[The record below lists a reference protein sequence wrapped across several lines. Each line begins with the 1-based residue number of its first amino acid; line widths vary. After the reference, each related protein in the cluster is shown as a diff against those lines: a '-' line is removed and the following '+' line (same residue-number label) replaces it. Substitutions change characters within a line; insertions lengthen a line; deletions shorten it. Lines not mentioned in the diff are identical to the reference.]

1 MTKGRIH
8 SMESF
13 GSADGPG
20 VRFLVFLQG
29 CPMRCRYCHNP
40 DTWRTE
46 GGTLMDASE
55 ILDRA
60 ERFRSYWGPEG
71 GITVSGGEA
80 LMQAEFVAE
89 LFEQAHERGINTCL
103 DTSLAPFTR
112 EQPALATFE
121 RVMDACDLVMADIK
135 HADPAVHE
143 RLTGRTNENIVDC
156 LHWLAERNQPMW
168 IRQVLVEGYTD
179 DDASLAQTR
188 ELIASLGESVRRVEV
203 LPYHTLGIFKW
214 EELGIPYTL
223 EGVTPPSPERTQ
235 QAQAILRG
243 EVPAPTAGAERHA
256 ARAQH

>member
-1 MTKGRIH
+1 MAKGRIH
-8 SMESF
+8 SIESF

-40 DTWRTE
+40 DTWRTD

-60 ERFRSYWGPEG
+60 ERYRSYWGPEG

-89 LFEQAHERGINTCL
+89 LFEQAHARGISTCL

-121 RVMDACDLVMADIK
+121 RVMDACDLVIADIK
-135 HADPAVHE
+135 HIDPETHR
-143 RLTGRTNENIVDC
+143 RLTGRDNANILDC
-156 LHWLAERNQPMW
+156 LRWLAGRDQPMW
-168 IRQVLVEGYTD
+168 IRQVLVGGFTD
-179 DDASLAQTR
+179 DDASLR
-188 ELIASLGESVRRVEV
+188 ETHAFIASLGPCVRRIEV
-203 LPYHTLGIFKW
+203 LPYHTLGVFKW

-223 EGVTPPSPERTQ
+223 GDVTPPTPERTQ
-235 QAQAILRG
+235 QAQAMLRG
-243 EVPAPTAGAERHA
+243 ERPAPEPTKTP
-256 ARAQH
+256 QP

>member
-135 HADPAVHE
+135 HCRPRRPQATHGTHQREHRRLPA
-143 RLTGRTNENIVDC
+143 
-156 LHWLAERNQPMW
+156 LAR
-168 IRQVLVEGYTD
+168 
-179 DDASLAQTR
+179 
-188 ELIASLGESVRRVEV
+188 
-203 LPYHTLGIFKW
+203 
-214 EELGIPYTL
+214 
-223 EGVTPPSPERTQ
+223 
-235 QAQAILRG
+235 
-243 EVPAPTAGAERHA
+243 
-256 ARAQH
+256 RAQPADVDPPGPRRGLHGR